1 MDALVGEDGDKLT
14 STRIF
19 LATLKGSRYERTKD
33 MQTKIYKVS
42 EVTRDIKNLL
52 EQSFPTLWVEGE
64 ISNYTLHS
72 SGHRYFS
79 LKDENAQIRC
89 VLFRWEG
96 KRLVFEPQDGMK
108 VYALGNL
115 TVYEKSGQYQL
126 SVIRLHPVGIGELE
140 LAFQQLKER
149 LYNEGLFDEAH
160 KKPIPEYPQAIGV
173 VTSPTGAAIRDIINI
188 VHRRDPSIRIVL
200 NPVRVQGE
208 GAAEEIAQAI
218 RDFNEYRDVDLLI
231 VGRGGGSLEDL
242 WAFNEEIVAR
252 AIYESKIP
260 IISAVGHEVD
270 FTIADF
276 VADLRA
282 PTPSAAAELA
292 VKNRAEVFKE
302 VRNLFKTLT
311 STQRL
316 LIEDYKSRIVSAEE
330 SYGFKRALDL
340 IAQRAQRA
348 DELLKGLIKEIKN
361 YFDSKKKSLSLVSGK
376 LNVLS
381 PLAVLERGFSVTRK
395 LPDLEIIRDA
405 DSLKL
410 RDEIEVKFHK
420 GRIEAEVKKIK
431 GET

>member
-1 MDALVGEDGDKLT
+1 MKIRE
-14 STRIF
+14 
-19 LATLKGSRYERTKD
+19 
-33 MQTKIYKVS
+33 MQAKIYKVS
-42 EVTRDIKNLL
+42 EITRDIKNLL

-79 LKDENAQIRC
+79 LKDEDAQIRC

-96 KRLVFEPQDGMK
+96 KKLAFEPEDGMK

-149 LYNEGLFDEAH
+149 LYNEGLFDEEH
-160 KKPIPEYPQAIGV
+160 KKPILEYPQTIGV

-188 VHRRDPSIRIVL
+188 IHRRDPGIKIILS
-200 NPVRVQGE
+200 PVRVQGG
-208 GAAEEIAQAI
+208 GAGEEIAQAI
-218 RDFNEYRDVDLLI
+218 RDFNEYKKVDLLI

-242 WAFNEEIVAR
+242 WAFNEEVVAR
-252 AIYESKIP
+252 AIYDSKIP

-292 VKNRAEVFKE
+292 VKNRLETSRE
-302 VRNLFKTLT
+302 IRNLFKTLT

-316 LIEDYKSRIVSAEE
+316 IVEDYKSRINSVRE

-340 IAQRAQRA
+340 IAQKAQRA
-348 DELLKGLIKEIKN
+348 DELLRGLLKEVKN

-395 LPDLEIIRDA
+395 LPEMEIIKDA
-405 DSLKL
+405 NSLRLK
-410 RDEIEVKFHK
+410 DEIDVKFYK
-420 GRIEAEVKKIK
+420 GMIEAEVKKIK
-431 GET
+431 DET

>member
-1 MDALVGEDGDKLT
+1 
-14 STRIF
+14 
-19 LATLKGSRYERTKD
+19 
-33 MQTKIYKVS
+33 MQAKIYKVS
-42 EVTRDIKNLL
+42 EITREIKNLL

-96 KRLVFEPQDGMK
+96 KRLAFEPQDGMK

-126 SVIRLHPVGIGELE
+126 SVIRLHPLGIGELE
-140 LAFQQLKER
+140 LGFQQLKER

-188 VHRRDPSIRIVL
+188 IHRRDPGIRIIL

-208 GAAEEIAQAI
+208 GAGEEIAQAI
-218 RDFNEYRDVDLLI
+218 RDFNEYKKVDLLI

-242 WAFNEEIVAR
+242 WAFNEEVVAR
-252 AIYESKIP
+252 AIYNSKIP
-260 IISAVGHEVD
+260 VISAVGHEVD

-292 VKNRAEVFKE
+292 VKNRLETTKE
-302 VRNLFKTLT
+302 VRNLFKTLI

-316 LIEDYKSRIVSAEE
+316 IVEDYKSRINSARE
-330 SYGFKRALDL
+330 SYGFKRAIDL
-340 IAQRAQRA
+340 IAQKAQRA
-348 DELLKGLIKEIKN
+348 DELLRGLLKEIKN

-376 LNVLS
+376 LNALS
-381 PLAVLERGFSVTRK
+381 PLAVLERGFSLTRK
-395 LPDLEIIRDA
+395 LPGMEIIRDA
-405 DSLKL
+405 SSLRLK
-410 RDEIEVKFHK
+410 DEIEVKFFK
-420 GRIEAEVKKIK
+420 GRIEAEVKKV
-431 GET
+431 EEEQ

>member
-1 MDALVGEDGDKLT
+1 
-14 STRIF
+14 
-19 LATLKGSRYERTKD
+19 
-33 MQTKIYKVS
+33 MQAKIYKVS
-42 EVTRDIKNLL
+42 EITREIKNLL

-64 ISNYTLHS
+64 ISNYILHS

-96 KRLVFEPQDGMK
+96 RRLGFEPQDGMK

-160 KKPIPEYPQAIGV
+160 KKPIPEYPQTIGV

-188 VHRRDPSIRIVL
+188 IHRRDPGVKIIL
-200 NPVRVQGE
+200 YPARVQGE
-208 GAAEEIAQAI
+208 GAGEEIAQAI
-218 RDFNEYRDVDLLI
+218 RDFNEYKKVDLLI

-242 WAFNEEIVAR
+242 WAFNEEVVAR
-252 AIYESKIP
+252 AIYNSEIP
-260 IISAVGHEVD
+260 VISAVGHEVD

-292 VKNRAEVFKE
+292 VKNRLETVKE
-302 VRNLFKTLT
+302 VKNLFKTLI

-316 LIEDYKSRIVSAEE
+316 IIEDYKSRINSARE
-330 SYGFKRALDL
+330 SYGFRRAIDL
-340 IAQRAQRA
+340 IAQKAQRA
-348 DELLKGLIKEIKN
+348 DELLRGLLKEIKN

-376 LNVLS
+376 LNALS
-381 PLAVLERGFSVTRK
+381 PLAVLERGFSLTRK
-395 LPDLEIIRDA
+395 LPQMEIIRDA
-405 DSLKL
+405 SSLRLK
-410 RDEIEVKFHK
+410 DEIEVKFFR
-420 GRIEAEVKKIK
+420 GRIEAEVKKID
-431 GET
+431 GEK

>member
-1 MDALVGEDGDKLT
+1 
-14 STRIF
+14 
-19 LATLKGSRYERTKD
+19 
-33 MQTKIYKVS
+33 MQAKIYKVS
-42 EVTRDIKNLL
+42 EITREIKNLL

-126 SVIRLHPVGIGELE
+126 SVIRLHPLGIGELE
-140 LAFQQLKER
+140 LGFQQLKER

-160 KKPIPEYPQAIGV
+160 KKPIPEYPQTIGI

-188 VHRRDPSIRIVL
+188 IRRRDPGVRIIL

-208 GAAEEIAQAI
+208 GAGEEVAQAI
-218 RDFNEYRDVDLLI
+218 KDFNEYKKVDLLI

-242 WAFNEEIVAR
+242 WAFNEEVVAR
-252 AIYESKIP
+252 AIYDSKIP
-260 IISAVGHEVD
+260 VISAVGHEVD

-276 VADLRA
+276 VADLKA

-292 VKNRAEVFKE
+292 VKNRLETAKE
-302 VRNLFKTLT
+302 VKNLFKTLI

-316 LIEDYKSRIVSAEE
+316 IVEDYKSRINSARE
-330 SYGFKRALDL
+330 SYGFRRAIDL
-340 IAQRAQRA
+340 IAQKAQRA
-348 DELLKGLIKEIKN
+348 DELLRGLLKEIKN

-376 LNVLS
+376 LNALS
-381 PLAVLERGFSVTRK
+381 PLAVLERGFSLTRK
-395 LPDLEIIRDA
+395 LPGMEIIRDA
-405 DSLKL
+405 NSLRLK
-410 RDEIEVKFHK
+410 DEIEVKFYK
-420 GRIEAEVKKIK
+420 GKIEAEVKKIK
-431 GET
+431 SEK

>member
-1 MDALVGEDGDKLT
+1 
-14 STRIF
+14 
-19 LATLKGSRYERTKD
+19 
-33 MQTKIYKVS
+33 MQAKIYKVS
-42 EVTRDIKNLL
+42 EITREIKNLL

-96 KRLVFEPQDGMK
+96 KRLAFEPQEGMK

-126 SVIRLHPVGIGELE
+126 SVIRLHPLGIGELE
-140 LAFQQLKER
+140 LGFQQLKER

-160 KKPIPEYPQAIGV
+160 KKPVPEYPQAIGV

-188 VHRRDPSIRIVL
+188 IHRRDPGVKIIL

-208 GAAEEIAQAI
+208 GAGEEIAQAI
-218 RDFNEYRDVDLLI
+218 KDFNEYKKVDLLI

-242 WAFNEEIVAR
+242 WAFNEEVVAR
-252 AIYESKIP
+252 AIYNSKIP
-260 IISAVGHEVD
+260 VISAVGHEVD

-282 PTPSAAAELA
+282 STPSAAAELA
-292 VKNRAEVFKE
+292 VKNRLETAKE
-302 VRNLFKTLT
+302 VRNLFKTLI

-316 LIEDYKSRIVSAEE
+316 IIEDYKSRINSARE

-340 IAQRAQRA
+340 IAQKAQRA
-348 DELLKGLIKEIKN
+348 DELLRGLLKEIKN

-381 PLAVLERGFSVTRK
+381 PLAVLERGFSLTRK
-395 LPDLEIIRDA
+395 LPEMEIIKDTS
-405 DSLKL
+405 SLRLK
-410 RDEIEVKFHK
+410 DEIEVKFFK
-420 GRIEAEVKKIK
+420 GKVEAEVKKVEEEK
-431 GET
+431 

>member
-1 MDALVGEDGDKLT
+1 
-14 STRIF
+14 
-19 LATLKGSRYERTKD
+19 
-33 MQTKIYKVS
+33 MQAKIYKVS
-42 EVTRDIKNLL
+42 EITRDIKNLL

-96 KRLVFEPQDGMK
+96 KRLAFEPQDGMK

-115 TVYEKSGQYQL
+115 SVYEKSGQYQL
-126 SVIRLHPVGIGELE
+126 SVIRLHPVGIGEME

-149 LYNEGLFDEAH
+149 LYNEGLFDGAH
-160 KKPIPEYPQAIGV
+160 KKPIPEYPQIIGV

-188 VHRRDPSIRIVL
+188 IHRRDPGVKIIL
-200 NPVRVQGE
+200 NPVKVQGE
-208 GAAEEIAQAI
+208 GAGEEIAQAI
-218 RDFNEYRDVDLLI
+218 KDFNEYKKIDLLI
-231 VGRGGGSLEDL
+231 VGRGGGSLENL
-242 WAFNEEIVAR
+242 WAFNEEVVAR
-252 AIYESKIP
+252 AIYDSKVP
-260 IISAVGHEVD
+260 VISAVGHEVD

-292 VKNRAEVFKE
+292 VKNRIEVAKE
-302 VRNLFKTLT
+302 VKNLFKTLI

-316 LIEDYKSRIVSAEE
+316 IVEDYKSRISSARE
-330 SYGFKRALDL
+330 SYGFRRALDL
-340 IAQRAQRA
+340 IAQKAQRA
-348 DELLKGLIKEIKN
+348 DELLRGLLKEIKN

-376 LNVLS
+376 LNALS
-381 PLAVLERGFSVTRK
+381 PLAVMERGFSLTRK
-395 LPDLEIIRDA
+395 LPGMEIVRDA
-405 DSLKL
+405 NSLRLK
-410 RDEIEVKFHK
+410 DEIEVKFLR
-420 GRIEAEVKKIK
+420 GRIEAEVKKIN

>member
-1 MDALVGEDGDKLT
+1 
-14 STRIF
+14 
-19 LATLKGSRYERTKD
+19 
-33 MQTKIYKVS
+33 MQAKIYKVS
-42 EVTRDIKNLL
+42 EITRDIKNLL

-96 KRLVFEPQDGMK
+96 RRLAFEPEDGMK

-126 SVIRLHPVGIGELE
+126 SVIKLHPAGIGELE

-188 VHRRDPSIRIVL
+188 IHRRDPGMKIIL

-208 GAAEEIAQAI
+208 GATDEIAQAI
-218 RDFNEYRDVDLLI
+218 KDFNEYKKVDLLI
-231 VGRGGGSLEDL
+231 IGRGGGSLEDL

-252 AIYESKIP
+252 AIYDSKIP

-292 VKNRAEVFKE
+292 VKNRLETAKE
-302 VRNLFKTLT
+302 IRNLFKTLV

-316 LIEDYKSRIVSAEE
+316 IVEDYKSRINSARE

-348 DELLKGLIKEIKN
+348 DELLRRLLKEIKN

-376 LNVLS
+376 LNALS

-395 LPDLEIIRDA
+395 LPEMEIIKDA
-405 DSLKL
+405 GSLRLK
-410 RDEIEVKFHK
+410 DEIEVRFFRGKV
-420 GRIEAEVKKIK
+420 EAEVKKIN